1 MMVAGVRG
9 QGSGV
14 RTCLGERAI
23 MALLERPDLVAEL
36 AVAEAALDAGDE
48 ELADRALRAL
58 SGGLR
63 RASQRAR

>member
-1 MMVAGVRG
+1 
-9 QGSGV
+9 
-14 RTCLGERAI
+14 